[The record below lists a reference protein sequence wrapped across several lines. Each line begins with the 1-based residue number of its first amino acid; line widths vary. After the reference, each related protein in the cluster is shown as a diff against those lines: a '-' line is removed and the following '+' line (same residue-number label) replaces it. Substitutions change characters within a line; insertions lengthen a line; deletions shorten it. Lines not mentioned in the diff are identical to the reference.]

1 MNRTFTYYYYWRYE
15 AAILPQG
22 CESLNAKVAEIIK
35 NKLIKKYTYPQLV
48 DPKEELLIDINFQG
62 KELLFC
68 AKLEDG
74 SAFKIKPDF
83 TIIARYK
90 YSSNNNQRNKDTSG
104 MTTSEFITEEIEFT
118 PCTYLPSGYP
128 QEKLDTSQTRTHEKM
143 QEFHNL
149 IIPDKQE
156 IASELINFLAPEN
169 KTESWSIKN
178 YNLILPLVKYLMKSQ
193 SSVFV
198 FAGDPGTG
206 KTVLAKSL
214 GAVVSQNLTVPV
226 KLWSIGINVRGIGR
240 QGLASTM
247 VFELFNHAKS
257 FVQQNNGQ
265 LLLILFDESETIVGS
280 RKNAGNGAGADE
292 NIAIVNAI
300 IKGIDD
306 LKEAKS
312 KVAFIFISNIL
323 ERLDEALMRR
333 CSLYMFSRPD
343 YESRQKI
350 FANLLTD
357 TGFTEE
363 DITTFADATKPKIKY
378 EKEFLYTGSDIKTI
392 LSKAVHI
399 CSHQDKLLDKQTIL
413 DVCKKTYPTGYTES
427 L

>member
-1 MNRTFTYYYYWRYE
+1 MNRTFTYYYYWRY
-15 AAILPQG
+15 AAKLPQVDQ
-22 CESLNAKVAEIIK
+22 SLNAKVAEEIK
-35 NKLIKKYTYPQLV
+35 NKLIRKYPSQLV
-48 DPKEELLIDINFQG
+48 DPKEELPIDIIFQER
-62 KELLFC
+62 ELEFF
-68 AKLEDG
+68 AKLEQG
-74 SAFKIKPDF
+74 SGFNTNTDF

-90 YSSNNNQRNKDTSG
+90 SSSNNNKDTSG
-104 MTTSEFITEEIEFT
+104 MTTSEFISEEIEFT
-118 PCTYLPSGYP
+118 PPPDQLGYSP
-128 QEKLDTSQTRTHEKM
+128 QKLDTSQTRTMEKV
-143 QEFHNL
+143 QEFNNL
-149 IIPDKQE
+149 VIPDKNE
-156 IASELINFLAPEN
+156 IASELINFLAPVN
-169 KTESWSIKN
+169 KTESWSRQN
-178 YNLILPLVKYLMKSQ
+178 YNSIVPLVHYLIKSQ

-214 GAVVSQNLTVPV
+214 GAVVSQKLRVPV

-257 FVQQNNGQ
+257 FVQQNNNQ
-265 LLLILFDESETIVGS
+265 PLLILFDESETIVGS

-306 LKEAKS
+306 IKEAKY

-333 CSLYMFSRPD
+333 CSFYMFSRPD
-343 YESRQKI
+343 SDSRKQI
-350 FANLLTD
+350 FANFLEK
-357 TGFTEE
+357 TGFTEK
-363 DITTFADATKPKIKY
+363 DIKTFADATEPKLKY
-378 EKEFLYTGSDIKTI
+378 EKKFPYTGSDIETI
-392 LSKAVHI
+392 LSKAVKI
-399 CSHQDKLLDKQTIL
+399 CINKNKPLDTQTIL
-413 DVCKKTYPTGYTES
+413 DVCEKTYPTGYTES